1 MSVFRR
7 PSKQLTHAKVL
18 LSGVSGAGKTTTAL
32 YIAQG
37 LASEEDGMRVAMID
51 TQHGQGDL
59 EAGRFDFDIA
69 PLEDCEPQRAC
80 ANVTQLLRHAY
91 KEGYGVVVLDS
102 ISTVWSQVLDW
113 RDMMEAKQ
121 SFVGWGHPLGT
132 EWHKLLKACLAYPGH
147 VIVTAR
153 EKMKYEKRG
162 KDIVPMGFSRIIRP
176 ETEYE
181 FPLTLRMDRDH
192 TLVCGE
198 PPKDVY
204 SRFAEMSWTRPGAEL
219 GVEIAKC
226 IRGETGDA
234 IPQETKGTNDDRGRD
249 DERDPNFE
257 PGDDELPWK

>member
-1 MSVFRR
+1 MAVFRK

-37 LASEEDGMRVAMID
+37 LAAEEEGARVAMID

-80 ANVTQLLRHAY
+80 ANTTQLLRHAY
-91 KEGYGVVVLDS
+91 KEGYGIVVLDS
-102 ISTVWSQVLDW
+102 ISTVWSQVLEW

-121 SFVGWGHPLGT
+121 SFSGWGHPLGT
-132 EWHKLLKACLAYPGH
+132 EWNKLLKACLAYPGH
-147 VIVTAR
+147 IIVTAR
-153 EKMKYEKRG
+153 EKMKFEKRG
-162 KDIVPMGFSRIIRP
+162 RDIVPVGYGRIIRP

-192 TLVCGE
+192 RLVCGE

-204 SRFAEMSWTRPGAEL
+204 SRFAEMSWTCPGAEL
-219 GVEIAKC
+219 GTEIARC
-226 IRGETGDA
+226 IRGEPTDA
-234 IPQETKGTNDDRGRD
+234 IPQKENDDD
-249 DERDPNFE
+249 QPNEERDSDGPE
-257 PGDDELPWK
+257 HGDDELPWEG